1 MEETTRIATRLL
13 GHIRNELLETD
24 ESFGL
29 DSDLFTAGLD
39 SMSIMQILL
48 FIEEE
53 FAVRLP
59 DGAVTRATFG
69 TARHLAEATILA
81 GTASANGL
89 TGSAGRHGT
98 PGWSAG
104 RGRGDADADGRVR

>member
-13 GHIRNELLETD
+13 GHIRSDLLETD
-24 ESFGL
+24 ESFGV
-29 DSDLFTAGLD
+29 DSDLFAAGLD

-69 TARHLAEATILA
+69 TARHLAEAIR
-81 GTASANGL
+81 GTRLIPSPWQGEGEG
-89 TGSAGRHGT
+89 GSKPGT
-98 PGWSAG
+98 L
-104 RGRGDADADGRVR
+104 VTK